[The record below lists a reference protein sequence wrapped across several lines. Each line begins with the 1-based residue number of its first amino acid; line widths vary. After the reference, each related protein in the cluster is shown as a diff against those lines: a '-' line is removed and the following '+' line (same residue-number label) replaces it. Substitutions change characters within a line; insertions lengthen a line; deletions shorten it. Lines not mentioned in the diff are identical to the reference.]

1 MTPKLHLS
9 ALLIVFCI
17 SKLSYSQCS
26 PVPQTSI
33 SGNKCIGSELR
44 LISNRLPE
52 YVIWTYAGNIVSTQT
67 TTLTQ
72 QAVTVA
78 GGNGQGINANQLNS
92 PDRLYVD
99 AAGVIYIPDLGNN
112 RIQKWLPGATSGI
125 TVAGGNGTGA
135 GANQFNRP
143 TSVFADQQGNVYVT
157 DQYNGRV
164 QKWAPG
170 ASTGVTVAGLNHEL
184 IYPTDV
190 FVDDNGNLY
199 VSDQDRNVV
208 LKYTPGSNTG
218 VVVAG
223 DYNYGSGATSLKA
236 PTGIFVDANGTL
248 YVCDTDN
255 YRVQKWASGATSGT
269 TVVSGYNP
277 LDVSVDCNGN
287 VFVADFI
294 NHRVMKYAPGS
305 PGVVVAGGNGQGT
318 GANQLNNPVGVF
330 IVGNN
335 NLFVADF
342 SNHRVQRFSSS
353 INNTSF
359 TPTLP
364 GNYTITVNYPCCP
377 SYVESFEVNEAQQP
391 QVNITATTIS
401 ICPGDEVKFLAEN
414 TNNILNP
421 IYQWKLNGVDVGSN
435 ADAYITTTL
444 QNKDNLQCILTSN
457 RSCTL
462 PGSDTSEI
470 IQMEVFDPVPL
481 NLGKDFSICI
491 GSDTLL
497 EAPSIYVSYR
507 WQDNST
513 QPELPIN
520 LAGKYYAT
528 VNDLCNRTFS
538 DTIIVSYFKSITNF
552 LPADTIICSYDL
564 LMLKPEEKF
573 STYLWSNQST
583 APFIMA
589 DQPGLYWLQAK
600 DKNNCSVSDSVVIQT
615 KTCPPKGIYVPNAFS
630 PNNNGRNDIFKPVIY
645 GVIRNYRFSVFN
657 RYGQMVFNSSNPKQG
672 WNGTINGNMPNA
684 GVYVWYCKFELEGQ
698 KPRTEKGTV
707 VLIK

>member
-1 MTPKLHLS
+1 MTPKLHLP
-9 ALLIVFCI
+9 ALLIVLCI
-17 SKLSYSQCS
+17 SKFSYSQCT
-26 PVPQTSI
+26 PAPQTSI
-33 SGNKCIGSELR
+33 SGNRCVGSELR
-44 LISNRLPE
+44 LNCNRLPE
-52 YVIWTYAGNIVSTQT
+52 SVTWTNAGNIVSTQT
-67 TTLTQ
+67 ITLTQ

-78 GGNGQGINANQLNS
+78 GGNGQGNNANQLSN

-99 AAGVIYIPDLGNN
+99 AAGVLYIPDLSNN

-125 TVAGGNGTGA
+125 TVAGGNGTGSA
-135 GANQFNRP
+135 ANQFSRP
-143 TSVFADQQGNVYVT
+143 TSVFVDQQGNIYVT
-157 DQYNGRV
+157 DQNNARV

-170 ASTGVTVAGLNHEL
+170 ATTGVTVAGLNGEL
-184 IYPTDV
+184 SYPTDV
-190 FVDDNGNLY
+190 FIDDNGNLF
-199 VSDQDRNVV
+199 VSDQYRNVV
-208 LKYTPGSNTG
+208 FKYAPGSTTG

-223 DYNYGSGATSLKA
+223 DYSYGSGPTSLNA

-269 TVVSGYNP
+269 TVASGYNP
-277 LDVSVDCNGN
+277 LDVSVDCSGN
-287 VFVADFI
+287 VFVADYI
-294 NHRVMKYAPGS
+294 NNRIMKYTPGS
-305 PGVVVAGGNGQGT
+305 PGVIVAGGNGQGS
-318 GANQLNNPVGVF
+318 GANQLSNPVGIC
-330 IVGNN
+330 IVGQN

-353 INNTSF
+353 VNNTSF

-391 QVNITATTIS
+391 QVSIAATTIS
-401 ICPGDEVKFLAEN
+401 ICPGDEVKFLAQN

-435 ADAYITTTL
+435 SDAYITTTL

-462 PGSDTSEI
+462 PGSDTSDV
-470 IQMEVFDPVPL
+470 IQMEVFNPVPL
-481 NLGKDFSICI
+481 NLGEDISICI
-491 GSDTLL
+491 GSDTIL

-528 VNDLCNRTFS
+528 VNDLCNHTFS
-538 DTIIVSYFKSITNF
+538 DTIIVSYFKSATNF
-552 LPADTIICSYDL
+552 LPADTVICSYDL
-564 LMLKPEEKF
+564 LMLKPEEQF
-573 STYLWSNQST
+573 SSYLWNNQST
-583 APFIMA
+583 ASSIIA
-589 DQPGLYWLQAK
+589 AQPGLYWLQAK
-600 DKNNCSVSDSVVIQT
+600 DENNCSVSDSVFLQT
-615 KTCPPKGIYVPNAFS
+615 KTCPPKGIYAPNAFS

-645 GVIRNYRFSVFN
+645 GTIRNYRFSVFN
-657 RYGQMVFNSSNPKQG
+657 RFGQMVFNSSNPKQG

-707 VLIK
+707 VLLK